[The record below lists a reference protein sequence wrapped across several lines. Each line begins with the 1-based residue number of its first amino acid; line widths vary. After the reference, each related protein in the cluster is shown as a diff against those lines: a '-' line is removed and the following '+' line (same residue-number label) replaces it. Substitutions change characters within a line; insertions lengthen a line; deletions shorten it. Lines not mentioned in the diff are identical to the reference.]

1 MNALR
6 VGNDYWINADDM
18 VIVQPWPSR
27 KATRERERAEEKGA
41 FYNATTYTQKVRQ
54 PIRSLITLQN
64 GWVVASP
71 LHPRALVRRRV
82 VVAATVST
90 PPKEPRHNSAPPK
103 DEIADTTPSAREK
116 ASALETSK
124 HHANEENDDEAEFIA
139 DESSTRSSRRWPF
152 RRS

>member
-6 VGNDYWINADDM
+6 VGNDYWINADDI

-27 KATRERERAEEKGA
+27 KATRERERAESGQG
-41 FYNATTYTQKVRQ
+41 FYDATVRQ
-54 PIRSLITLQN
+54 PIRSLVTLQS

-90 PPKEPRHNSAPPK
+90 PPKEPKQTRRDTAQPPTE
-103 DEIADTTPSAREK
+103 DAETPTNESFALNGDDTESE
-116 ASALETSK
+116 
-124 HHANEENDDEAEFIA
+124 EAEYIE
-139 DESSTRSSRRWPF
+139 DLTSTRSSRRWPF
-152 RRS
+152 KRR